1 VKRNVNFTQTISFRC
16 TDPDTLVELAETWDR
31 LQAEGDVMGYMGSH
45 ILRDRDDPGHFV
57 MIAEFGVID
66 PDVPAADEAMKNNE
80 REETNLW
87 ARRLQEIVEG
97 DIDWGHYD
105 EIYRTG

>member
-45 ILRDRDDPGHFV
+45 ILRDRDDPGRFV

>member
-57 MIAEFGVID
+57 MLAEFGVID